1 MSLAFVGNPEDRGLN
16 SCCYTLCMHN
26 TLLEMKR
33 AMCAIDTT

>member
-16 SCCYTLCMHN
+16 SCCYMYN
-26 TLLEMKR
+26 ILLEMKR